1 MRATALVLVLG
12 ALLLAG
18 CGGGGGGNT
27 APTTTSNS
35 NAEASKPATQILA
48 DAVKA
53 AKGASSVHLS
63 GSIVSSG
70 SPITLDFAASKQA
83 ATGKMTTDG
92 LEFNF
97 IRIGSEIYIQGSDA
111 FWKHFGGTAAA
122 QLFHGK
128 WLKGPA
134 GKGQF
139 ATFGSLTSPTAFF
152 TQLTSSTGTPVNQ
165 GLTTYKGQSVIA
177 IHDSKKKGTLYIAAT
192 GTPYPVALV
201 GGGKNSGSISFS
213 GWNASVSTS
222 APKGAIDI
230 SALTS
235 G

>member
-1 MRATALVLVLG
+1 MPPIVCERIAAMRATALVLVLG

-165 GLTTYKGQSVIA
+165 GLT
-177 IHDSKKKGTLYIAAT
+177 
-192 GTPYPVALV
+192 PYPVALV